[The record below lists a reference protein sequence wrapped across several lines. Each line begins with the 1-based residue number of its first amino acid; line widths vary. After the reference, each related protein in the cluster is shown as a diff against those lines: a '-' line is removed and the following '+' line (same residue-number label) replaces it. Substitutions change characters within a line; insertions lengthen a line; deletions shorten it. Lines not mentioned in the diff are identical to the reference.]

1 MTAAVSL
8 GELGSAP
15 RFIAA
20 LKSGDLAI
28 RDSTCPAI
36 HAGLQASEKGLP
48 FMPLRGLIGSDLLK
62 VREDWK
68 VSQNPFEQGD
78 QIVVLPAIQPDVALF
93 HAPFADRNGNVWV
106 GRRRELVTMAH
117 AARHTMVTV
126 EEIRDIN
133 LMEDEPLAGGSIPAL
148 YVSAIAEAPNGA
160 WPLGLAG
167 AYAPD
172 SAHLALYAKEARST
186 DGFQGYLAEHGA

>member
-1 MTAAVSL
+1 
-8 GELGSAP
+8 
-15 RFIAA
+15 
-20 LKSGDLAI
+20 
-28 RDSTCPAI
+28 
-36 HAGLQASEKGLP
+36 
-48 FMPLRGLIGSDLLK
+48 MPLRGLIGSDLLK